1 MDADR
6 LFDLFRSYLE
16 QLPSLLTLLAC
27 IVFAIIRWR
36 RHPKVSM
43 VVVIAL
49 GYLLLHQLIF
59 TIVYQVVPNW
69 FIRSS
74 AGYEN
79 IRTVIERVYLVL
91 GLISNSAA
99 AIGYGVLLAGIFMQR
114 KPGPTASAAEARS
127 SITI

>member
-27 IVFAIIRWR
+27 IVFAIIRWK

-59 TIVYQVVPNW
+59 TIVYQIGVHNW
-69 FIRSS
+69 VMAAYRTGSS
-74 AGYEN
+74 EET
-79 IRTVIERVYLVL
+79 RTVVERVYLVV
-91 GLISNSAA
+91 GLISNAAA

-114 KPGPTASAAEARS
+114 KPAPPAEARS